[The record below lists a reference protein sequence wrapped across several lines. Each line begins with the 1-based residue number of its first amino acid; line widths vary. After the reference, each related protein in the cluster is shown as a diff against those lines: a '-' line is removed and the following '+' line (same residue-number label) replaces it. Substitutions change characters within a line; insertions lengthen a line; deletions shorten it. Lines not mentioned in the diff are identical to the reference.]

1 VTYQSLF
8 RRYANLCGMTG
19 TAMGDAKELRKVYN
33 LKVTPVPTALPVAR
47 RDYPD
52 AVYRTGAA
60 KVLHVAGLGRVGRP

>member
-1 VTYQSLF
+1 
-8 RRYANLCGMTG
+8 MTG

>member
-1 VTYQSLF
+1 
-8 RRYANLCGMTG
+8 
-19 TAMGDAKELRKVYN
+19 MGDAKELRKVYN